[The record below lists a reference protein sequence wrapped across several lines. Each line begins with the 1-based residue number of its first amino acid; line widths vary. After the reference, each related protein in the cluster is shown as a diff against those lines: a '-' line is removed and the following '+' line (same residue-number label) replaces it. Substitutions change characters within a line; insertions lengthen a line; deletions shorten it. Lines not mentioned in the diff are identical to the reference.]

1 MPHKLTKTQKKSFW
15 SVIFSSST
23 WQWTISL
30 SDYDVQ
36 LTVDFIQTIGSVAGV
51 RRSSKT
57 LPESNLH
64 QKEVMVSVWLS
75 AAGLTY
81 YSFLYPGK
89 TLHLRSMLSNLMS
102 CTKNC
107 NAYSWL
113 WSTERA
119 QFFSTTTS
127 DCMSHNQGF
136 TSWTNWATKFCLIRH
151 VLNNFLHAKHFRNQQ
166 DAENAFQE
174 FVESQGIDF
183 YAKGINKLIS
193 CWWKCVDCNGSYC
206 N

>member
-51 RRSSKT
+51 RRNSKT

-119 QFFSTTTS
+119 QFFSMRMPNCTF
-127 DCMSHNQGF
+127 HNQHF
-136 TSWTNWATKFCLIRH
+136 NSWTNWAMKFCLIRH
-151 VLNNFLHAKHFRNQQ
+151 IHLTSHQMTTTSSSISDDFLQGKHFHNQQ

-174 FVESQGIDF
+174 FVESWSMVLMLQE
-183 YAKGINKLIS
+183 
-193 CWWKCVDCNGSYC
+193 
-206 N
+206 